1 MHHQSKTTHN
11 TAMTNED
18 YMNEELEALAVMTEE
33 EACRV
38 YNVDFKAEAEIYIVH
53 SLKQKNMMTKLFRSQ
68 MRQVMTDAWRYRI
81 TGESFSESLKRA
93 WTLLKLKAQMKQ
105 RTVQFFYQK
114 VNGEIRQAFGTLKDE
129 VISSIVKG
137 NGRRPSDNLFT
148 YFDTERNE
156 FRSFKKFN
164 LIRIG

>member
-1 MHHQSKTTHN
+1 
-11 TAMTNED
+11 
-18 YMNEELEALAVMTEE
+18 
-33 EACRV
+33 
-38 YNVDFKAEAEIYIVH
+38 
-53 SLKQKNMMTKLFRSQ
+53 MTKLFRSQ
-68 MRQVMTDAWRYRI
+68 MRQVMTDAWKMYRI
-81 TGESFSESLKRA
+81 TGESFSESLKRT

-105 RTVQFFYQK
+105 RTVQFFYRK

-137 NGRRPSDNLFT
+137 NGRKPSDNLFT

>member
-1 MHHQSKTTHN
+1 
-11 TAMTNED
+11 
-18 YMNEELEALAVMTEE
+18 
-33 EACRV
+33 
-38 YNVDFKAEAEIYIVH
+38 
-53 SLKQKNMMTKLFRSQ
+53 MMTKLFRSQ
-68 MRQVMTDAWRYRI
+68 MRQVMTDAWKMYRI
-81 TGESFSESLKRA
+81 TGESFSENLKRA
-93 WTLLKLKAQMKQ
+93 WMLLKLKAQMKQ

-137 NGRRPSDNLFT
+137 NGRKPGDNLFT